1 MENEPSII
9 SPSPEQK
16 RQNRSLLLVLAI
28 VVGVVA
34 ALAVIGFIVIRPP
47 ELLLEGQVEGTTVR
61 ISGKLPGRV
70 AEIYV
75 REGDTV
81 HCGDTLIRIHSALFE
96 AQLQQAQG
104 VRTVAEATNR
114 KVDAGTRRQI
124 IQAAHD
130 LWLQAQAAEGI
141 TQKTYQRLERLYQQ
155 GVMTEQK
162 RDEARAAYDA
172 ARAAT
177 AAAKSQ
183 YDLAV
188 AGAQTEDRQAAAAG
202 VSIAG
207 GAVSEVEAMLQDA
220 YLTAP
225 DDGTIDEIYPQVGE
239 LVMTGAPLMQLLKFN
254 DRWVVFN
261 VNETLL
267 PRFKMGS
274 QITMTIPGMDNQTV
288 KGRVY
293 YQRDMGSYAT
303 WRATK
308 ATGDWDTRT
317 FEVKVR
323 PDSTPADLRP
333 GMSAIVK

>member
-1 MENEPSII
+1 MDTQPYV
-9 SPSPEQK
+9 PSPEQK
-16 RQNRSLLLVLAI
+16 KQNRALLTVLAI
-28 VVGVVA
+28 VIGVVA

-47 ELLLEGQVEGTTVR
+47 EQLLEGQVEGTTVR

-70 AEIYV
+70 AELYV
-75 REGDTV
+75 SEGDTV
-81 HCGDTLIRIHSALFE
+81 HRGDTLVRIHSALFE
-96 AQLQQAQG
+96 AQLQQAEG
-104 VRTVAEATNR
+104 ARTVAEATNR

-124 IQAAHD
+124 INAAHD
-130 LWLQAQAAEGI
+130 MWMQAQAAEGI
-141 TQKTYQRLERLYQQ
+141 TKKTYQRLENLYNQ
-155 GVMTEQK
+155 GVMSEQK

-188 AGAQTEDRQAAAAG
+188 AGAQSEDKEAAAAG
-202 VSIAG
+202 VRIAG
-207 GAVSEVEAMLQDA
+207 GTVSEVEAMLQDA

-225 DDGTIDEIYPQVGE
+225 DDGTIDEVYPQVDE
-239 LVMTGAPLMQLLKFN
+239 LVMTGAPIMNLLKFD
-254 DRWVVFN
+254 DRWVTFN
-261 VNETLL
+261 VNENLL
-267 PRFKMGS
+267 PRFAMGS
-274 QITMTIPGMDNQTV
+274 EITMTVPGLGEQTV
-288 KGRVY
+288 KGKVY

-323 PDSTPADLRP
+323 PDKAVKGLRP